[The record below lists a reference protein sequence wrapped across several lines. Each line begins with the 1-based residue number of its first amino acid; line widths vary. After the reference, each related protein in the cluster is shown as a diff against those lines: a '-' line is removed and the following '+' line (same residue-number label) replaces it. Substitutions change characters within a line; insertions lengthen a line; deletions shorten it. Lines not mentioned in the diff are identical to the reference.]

1 MSTAATGRVAAIIP
15 AAGSGVRLG
24 ADVPKA
30 FLALDGFSLLT
41 RSALAMSAVADVLI
55 IAAPA
60 DSLDEA
66 AAQLAQVDA
75 EIHIVAGGEHRQES
89 VANALRMVPEDVS
102 IVMVHDAARP
112 LVPIKVTKDIVEAVR
127 NGAKAVIPV
136 LPLVDT
142 IKRVNNQGLAIETV
156 DRNQLRRVQTP
167 QGFDRATL
175 DLAYQNPEVVATDD
189 AGLMDALGI
198 AVSTVAGDER
208 ALKITTMSDVHHA
221 LSLLEATSE

>member
-30 FLALDGFSLLT
+30 FLALGGLSLLT
-41 RSALAMSAVADVLI
+41 RSALAMSSVADVLI
-55 IAAPA
+55 VAAPA
-60 DSLDEA
+60 DALDEA
-66 AAQLAQVDA
+66 SAQLAQVDA

-102 IVMVHDAARP
+102 IVLVHDAARP
-112 LVPIKVTKDIVEAVR
+112 LVPVEVIQNVVAAIR

-136 LPLVDT
+136 LSLVDT
-142 IKRVNNQGLAIETV
+142 IKRVNNNGIAIETV

-198 AVSTVAGDER
+198 PVLTVAGDER
-208 ALKITTMSDVHHA
+208 SLKIKTMSDVRHA

>member
-30 FLALDGFSLLT
+30 FLELGGLSLLT
-41 RSALAMSAVADVLI
+41 RSALAMSTVADILI
-55 IAAPA
+55 IAAPV
-60 DSLDEA
+60 DGLDEA
-66 AAQLAQVDA
+66 SAQVAQVDA

-102 IVMVHDAARP
+102 IVLVHDAARP
-112 LVPIKVTKDIVEAVR
+112 LVPIEVTQNVVAAIR
-127 NGAKAVIPV
+127 GGAKAAIPV

-142 IKRVNNQGLAIETV
+142 IKRVNNNGIAIETV

-175 DLAYQNPEVVATDD
+175 DLAYRNPEVVATDD

-198 AVSTVAGDER
+198 PVVTVAGDER
-208 ALKITTMSDVHHA
+208 SLKITTMADVQHA

>member
-1 MSTAATGRVAAIIP
+1 MPTAATGRVAAIIP
-15 AAGSGVRLG
+15 AAGSGTRLG

-30 FLALDGFSLLT
+30 FLALGGLSLLT

-55 IAAPA
+55 IAAPMDGLA
-60 DSLDEA
+60 EA
-66 AAQLAQVDA
+66 STQLAQVDA
-75 EIHIVAGGEHRQES
+75 EIHIIPGGEHRQES
-89 VANALRMVPEDVS
+89 VAKALRMVPADVS
-102 IVMVHDAARP
+102 IVLVHDAARP
-112 LVPIKVTKDIVEAVR
+112 LVPIEVSQRVVATIRK
-127 NGAKAVIPV
+127 GGKAVIPV

-142 IKRVNNQGLAIETV
+142 IKRVNNQGVAIETV

-198 AVSTVAGDER
+198 VVLTVAGDER
-208 ALKITTMSDVHHA
+208 SLKITTMADVQHA

>member
-30 FLALDGFSLLT
+30 FLALGGLSLLT
-41 RSALAMSAVADVLI
+41 RSALAMSTVADVLI
-55 IAAPA
+55 IAAPD

-66 AAQLAQVDA
+66 SAQLAQVDA

-102 IVMVHDAARP
+102 IVLVHDAARP
-112 LVPIKVTKDIVEAVR
+112 LVPVEVTQNVVAAIR
-127 NGAKAVIPV
+127 GGAKAVIPV

-142 IKRVNNQGLAIETV
+142 IKRVNNNGMAIETV

-167 QGFDRATL
+167 QGFDRTTL
-175 DLAYQNPEVVATDD
+175 DLAYENPEVVATDD

-198 AVSTVAGDER
+198 PVLTVAGDER
-208 ALKITTMSDVHHA
+208 SLKITTMADVKHA

>member
-1 MSTAATGRVAAIIP
+1 MSSAATGRVAAIIP

-24 ADVPKA
+24 ADIPKA
-30 FLALDGFSLLT
+30 FLALGGLSLLT
-41 RSALAMSAVADVLI
+41 RSALAMSTVADVLI
-55 IAAPA
+55 IAAPV
-60 DSLDEA
+60 DGLDEA
-66 AAQLAQVDA
+66 SAQLAQVDA

-89 VANALRMVPEDVS
+89 VANALRMVPADVS
-102 IVMVHDAARP
+102 IVLVHDAARP
-112 LVPIKVTKDIVEAVR
+112 LVPIEVSQNVVAAIRA
-127 NGAKAVIPV
+127 GAKAAIPV

-142 IKRVNNQGLAIETV
+142 IKRVNNNGIAIETV

-198 AVSTVAGDER
+198 PVVTVAGDER
-208 ALKITTMSDVHHA
+208 SLKITTMSDVKHA
-221 LSLLEATSE
+221 LSLLEETSE

>member
-24 ADVPKA
+24 ADIPKA
-30 FLALDGFSLLT
+30 FLELGGLSLLT
-41 RSALAMSAVADVLI
+41 RSALAMSSVADVLI
-55 IAAPA
+55 IAAPV
-60 DSLDEA
+60 DGLDEA
-66 AAQLAQVDA
+66 SAQVAQVDA
-75 EIHIVAGGEHRQES
+75 EIYIVAGGEHRQES

-102 IVMVHDAARP
+102 IVLVHDAARP
-112 LVPIKVTKDIVEAVR
+112 LVPIEVSQNVVAAIR
-127 NGAKAVIPV
+127 GGAKAAIPV

-142 IKRVNNQGLAIETV
+142 IKRVNNNGIAIETV

-175 DLAYQNPEVVATDD
+175 DLAYRNPEVVATDD

-198 AVSTVAGDER
+198 PVVTVAGDER
-208 ALKITTMSDVHHA
+208 SLKITTMADVQHA
-221 LSLLEATSE
+221 LSLLEVTSE

>member
-1 MSTAATGRVAAIIP
+1 MSTAATGRVAAIIH

-30 FLALDGFSLLT
+30 FLALGGLSLLT

-66 AAQLAQVDA
+66 SNQVAQVDA
-75 EIHIVAGGEHRQES
+75 EIHIVTGGEHRQES

-102 IVMVHDAARP
+102 IVLVHDAARP
-112 LVPIKVTKDIVEAVR
+112 LVPIEVTQNVVAAIR
-127 NGAKAVIPV
+127 GGAKAVIPV

-142 IKRVNNQGLAIETV
+142 IKRVNNQGIAIETV

-198 AVSTVAGDER
+198 PVVTVAGDER
-208 ALKITTMSDVHHA
+208 SLKITTMSDVQHA

>member
-1 MSTAATGRVAAIIP
+1 VAAIIP

-30 FLALDGFSLLT
+30 FLELGGLSLLT

-55 IAAPA
+55 VAAPA
-60 DSLDEA
+60 DSLGEA
-66 AAQLAQVDA
+66 SSQLAQVDA
-75 EIHIVAGGEHRQES
+75 EIHVVAGGEHRQES

-102 IVMVHDAARP
+102 IVLVHDAARP
-112 LVPIKVTKDIVEAVR
+112 LVPIEVTQNIVAAIR
-127 NGAKAVIPV
+127 SGAKAAIPV

-142 IKRVNNQGLAIETV
+142 IKRVNNQGIAIETV

-198 AVSTVAGDER
+198 AVVTVAGDER
-208 ALKITTMSDVHHA
+208 SLKITTMSDVQHA
-221 LSLLEATSE
+221 ISLLEATFE

>member
-15 AAGSGVRLG
+15 AAGSGLRLG
-24 ADVPKA
+24 AEIPKA
-30 FLALDGFSLLT
+30 FLALGGLSLLT
-41 RSALAMSAVADVLI
+41 RSALAMSTLADVLI
-55 IAAPA
+55 VAAPA
-60 DSLDEA
+60 DALDEA
-66 AAQLAQVDA
+66 SAQLAQVDA

-102 IVMVHDAARP
+102 IVLVHDAARP
-112 LVPIKVTKDIVEAVR
+112 LVPIEVTQNIVAAIR
-127 NGAKAVIPV
+127 NGAKAAIPV

-142 IKRVNNQGLAIETV
+142 IKRVNNNGIAIETV

-198 AVSTVAGDER
+198 PVVTVAGDER
-208 ALKITTMSDVHHA
+208 SLKITTMSDVQHA

>member
-1 MSTAATGRVAAIIP
+1 VAAIIP

-24 ADVPKA
+24 ADIPKA
-30 FLALDGFSLLT
+30 FLELGGLSLLT
-41 RSALAMSAVADVLI
+41 RSALAMSTVADILI
-55 IAAPA
+55 IAAPV
-60 DSLDEA
+60 DGLDEA
-66 AAQLAQVDA
+66 SAQVAQVDA

-102 IVMVHDAARP
+102 IVLVHDAARP
-112 LVPIKVTKDIVEAVR
+112 LVPIEVSKNVVDAVR

-136 LPLVDT
+136 LSLVDT
-142 IKRVNNQGLAIETV
+142 IKRVNNNGIAIETV

-198 AVSTVAGDER
+198 PVLTVVGDER
-208 ALKITTMSDVHHA
+208 SLKITTMSDVQHA
-221 LSLLEATSE
+221 LSLLEAMSE

>member
-30 FLALDGFSLLT
+30 FLALGGLSLLT
-41 RSALAMSAVADVLI
+41 RSALAMSTVADVLI
-55 IAAPA
+55 VAAPA
-60 DSLDEA
+60 DALNEA
-66 AAQLAQVDA
+66 SAQLAQVDA
-75 EIHIVAGGEHRQES
+75 EIHVVAGGEHRQES

-102 IVMVHDAARP
+102 IVLVHDAARP
-112 LVPIKVTKDIVEAVR
+112 LVPIEVTQNVVAAIR

-142 IKRVNNQGLAIETV
+142 IKRVNNQGIAIETV

-175 DLAYQNPEVVATDD
+175 DLAYENPEVVATDD
-189 AGLMDALGI
+189 AALMDALGI
-198 AVSTVAGDER
+198 PVLTVAGDER
-208 ALKITTMSDVHHA
+208 SLKITTMADVQHA
-221 LSLLEATSE
+221 LSLLEVMSD

>member
-1 MSTAATGRVAAIIP
+1 MSAAATGRVAAIIP

-30 FLALDGFSLLT
+30 FLELAGISLLT
-41 RSALAMSAVADVLI
+41 RSALAMSSVVDVVI
-55 IAAPA
+55 VAAPA
-60 DSLDEA
+60 DALDA
-66 AAQLAQVDA
+66 ASNQLNEVDA
-75 EIHIVAGGEHRQES
+75 EVHVVSGGEHRQES
-89 VANALRMVPEDVS
+89 VANALRVVPEDVS
-102 IVMVHDAARP
+102 IVLVHDAARP
-112 LVPIKVTKDIVEAVR
+112 LVPIEVTQNIVLAIR

-142 IKRVNNQGLAIETV
+142 IKRVNNQEIAIETV

-175 DLAYQNPEVVATDD
+175 DLAYRNPEVVATDD

-198 AVSTVAGDER
+198 EVLTVLGDER
-208 ALKITTMSDVHHA
+208 SLKITTMSDVNQA
-221 LSLLEATSE
+221 LNLLEVASE

>member
-24 ADVPKA
+24 ADIPKA
-30 FLALDGFSLLT
+30 FLEIGGLSLLT
-41 RSALAMSAVADVLI
+41 RSALAMSAVADILI
-55 IAAPA
+55 IAAPV
-60 DSLDEA
+60 DGLDEA
-66 AAQLAQVDA
+66 SAQLAQVDA
-75 EIHIVAGGEHRQES
+75 EIHIIAGGEHRQES
-89 VANALRMVPEDVS
+89 VANALRMVPEDVA
-102 IVMVHDAARP
+102 IVLVHDAARP
-112 LVPIKVTKDIVEAVR
+112 LVPVEVTQNVVAAIR
-127 NGAKAVIPV
+127 GGAKAAIPV

-142 IKRVNNQGLAIETV
+142 IKRVNNNGIAIETV

-198 AVSTVAGDER
+198 AVVTVAGDER
-208 ALKITTMSDVHHA
+208 SLKITTMADVQHA
-221 LSLLEATSE
+221 VSLLEATSE

>member
-1 MSTAATGRVAAIIP
+1 VAAIIP

-30 FLALDGFSLLT
+30 FLALGGLSLLT

-55 IAAPA
+55 VAAPIDA
-60 DSLDEA
+60 LDEA
-66 AAQLAQVDA
+66 SAQLAQVDA

-89 VANALRMVPEDVS
+89 VANALRMVPEDVA
-102 IVMVHDAARP
+102 IVLVHDAARP
-112 LVPIKVTKDIVEAVR
+112 LVPVEVTQNVVAAIR
-127 NGAKAVIPV
+127 GGAKAVIPV

-142 IKRVNNQGLAIETV
+142 IKRVNNNGIAIETV

-198 AVSTVAGDER
+198 PVLTVAGDER
-208 ALKITTMSDVHHA
+208 SLKITTMSDVQQA
-221 LSLLEATSE
+221 LSFLEATSE

>member
-24 ADVPKA
+24 ADIPKA
-30 FLALDGFSLLT
+30 FLELGGLSLLT
-41 RSALAMSAVADVLI
+41 RSALAMSTVADILI
-55 IAAPA
+55 IAAPV
-60 DSLDEA
+60 DGLDEA
-66 AAQLAQVDA
+66 SAQVAQVDA

-102 IVMVHDAARP
+102 IVLVHDAARP
-112 LVPIKVTKDIVEAVR
+112 LVPIEVSKNVVDAVR

-136 LPLVDT
+136 LSLVDT
-142 IKRVNNQGLAIETV
+142 IKRVNNNGIAIETV

-198 AVSTVAGDER
+198 PVLTVVGDER
-208 ALKITTMSDVHHA
+208 SLKITTMSDVQHA
-221 LSLLEATSE
+221 LSLLEAMSE

>member
-30 FLALDGFSLLT
+30 FLELGGLSLLT
-41 RSALAMSAVADVLI
+41 RSALAMSTVADVLI
-55 IAAPA
+55 ISAPV
-60 DSLDEA
+60 DGLDEA
-66 AAQLAQVDA
+66 SAQLAQVDA

-89 VANALRMVPEDVS
+89 VAKALRMVPADVS
-102 IVMVHDAARP
+102 IVLVHDAARP
-112 LVPIKVTKDIVEAVR
+112 LVPIEVTQNIVEAIR

-142 IKRVNNQGLAIETV
+142 IKRVNNNGIAIETV

-175 DLAYQNPEVVATDD
+175 DLAYENPEVVATDD

-198 AVSTVAGDER
+198 VVVTVAGDER
-208 ALKITTMSDVHHA
+208 SLKITTMADVQHA
-221 LSLLEATSE
+221 LSLLEETSE

>member
-30 FLALDGFSLLT
+30 FLALGGLSLLT
-41 RSALAMSAVADVLI
+41 RSALAMSTVADVLI

-66 AAQLAQVDA
+66 SAQLAQVDA

-102 IVMVHDAARP
+102 IVLVHDAARP
-112 LVPIKVTKDIVEAVR
+112 LVPVEVTQNVVAAIR
-127 NGAKAVIPV
+127 SGAKAVIPV
-136 LPLVDT
+136 LSLVDT
-142 IKRVNNQGLAIETV
+142 IKRVNNQGVAIETV

-175 DLAYQNPEVVATDD
+175 DLAHENPEVVATDD

-198 AVSTVAGDER
+198 PVQTVAGDER
-208 ALKITTMSDVHHA
+208 SLKITTMADVKHA

>member
-24 ADVPKA
+24 ADIPKA
-30 FLALDGFSLLT
+30 FLELGGLSLLT
-41 RSALAMSAVADVLI
+41 RSALTMSTVADILI
-55 IAAPA
+55 IAAPV
-60 DSLDEA
+60 DGLDEA
-66 AAQLAQVDA
+66 SAQVAQVDA

-89 VANALRMVPEDVS
+89 VANALRMVPDDVS
-102 IVMVHDAARP
+102 IVLVHDAARP
-112 LVPIKVTKDIVEAVR
+112 LVPIEVTQNVVAAIR
-127 NGAKAVIPV
+127 GGAKAAIPV

-142 IKRVNNQGLAIETV
+142 IKRVNNQGIAIETV

-175 DLAYQNPEVVATDD
+175 DLAYRNPEVVATDD

-198 AVSTVAGDER
+198 PVETVAGDER
-208 ALKITTMSDVHHA
+208 SLKITTMADVQHA

>member
-1 MSTAATGRVAAIIP
+1 VAAIIP

-24 ADVPKA
+24 ADIPKA
-30 FLALDGFSLLT
+30 FLELGGLSLLT
-41 RSALAMSAVADVLI
+41 RSALAMSTVADVLI
-55 IAAPA
+55 IAAPV
-60 DSLDEA
+60 DGLDEA
-66 AAQLAQVDA
+66 SAQVAQVDA

-102 IVMVHDAARP
+102 IVLVHDAARP
-112 LVPIKVTKDIVEAVR
+112 LVPIEVTQNVVAAIR
-127 NGAKAVIPV
+127 SGAKAAIPV

-142 IKRVNNQGLAIETV
+142 IKRVNNQGIAIETV

-175 DLAYQNPEVVATDD
+175 DLAYRNPEVVATDD

-198 AVSTVAGDER
+198 PVVTVAGDER
-208 ALKITTMSDVHHA
+208 SLKITTMADVQHA

>member
-15 AAGSGVRLG
+15 AAGSGLRLG
-24 ADVPKA
+24 AEIPKA
-30 FLALDGFSLLT
+30 FLALGGLSLLT
-41 RSALAMSAVADVLI
+41 RSALAMSTLADVLI
-55 IAAPA
+55 VAAPA
-60 DSLDEA
+60 DALDEA
-66 AAQLAQVDA
+66 SAQLAQVDA

-89 VANALRMVPEDVS
+89 VANALRMVPADVS
-102 IVMVHDAARP
+102 IVLVHDAARP
-112 LVPIKVTKDIVEAVR
+112 LVPNEVTQNVVAAIR
-127 NGAKAVIPV
+127 GGAKAAIPV

-142 IKRVNNQGLAIETV
+142 IKRVNNNGIAIETV

-198 AVSTVAGDER
+198 PVVTVAGDER
-208 ALKITTMSDVHHA
+208 SLKITTMSDVQHA

>member
-30 FLALDGFSLLT
+30 FLALGGLSLLT

-55 IAAPA
+55 VAAPSDA
-60 DSLDEA
+60 LDEA
-66 AAQLAQVDA
+66 SEQLSQVDS

-102 IVMVHDAARP
+102 IVLVHDAARP
-112 LVPIKVTKDIVEAVR
+112 LVPIEVTQNVVAAIR

-142 IKRVNNQGLAIETV
+142 IKRVNNNGIAIETV

-198 AVSTVAGDER
+198 AVLTVAGDER
-208 ALKITTMSDVHHA
+208 SLKITTISDVQRA
-221 LSLLEATSE
+221 LSLLEVTGE

>member
-1 MSTAATGRVAAIIP
+1 MSSAATGRVAAIIP

-24 ADVPKA
+24 ADIPKA
-30 FLALDGFSLLT
+30 FLALGGLSLLT
-41 RSALAMSAVADVLI
+41 RSALAMSTVADVLI
-55 IAAPA
+55 IAAPV
-60 DSLDEA
+60 DGLDEA
-66 AAQLAQVDA
+66 SAQLAQVDA

-89 VANALRMVPEDVS
+89 VANALRMVPADVS
-102 IVMVHDAARP
+102 IVLVHDAARP
-112 LVPIKVTKDIVEAVR
+112 LVPIEVTQNVVAAIR
-127 NGAKAVIPV
+127 GGAKAAIPV

-142 IKRVNNQGLAIETV
+142 IKRVNNNGIAIETV

-198 AVSTVAGDER
+198 PVVTVAGDER
-208 ALKITTMSDVHHA
+208 SLKITTMSDVKHA
-221 LSLLEATSE
+221 LSLLEETSE

>member
-1 MSTAATGRVAAIIP
+1 VAAIIP

-30 FLALDGFSLLT
+30 FLALGGLSLLT

-60 DSLDEA
+60 EALDEA
-66 AAQLAQVDA
+66 SAQLSQIDA

-102 IVMVHDAARP
+102 IVLVHDAARP
-112 LVPIKVTKDIVEAVR
+112 LVPIEVTQNVVAAVR
-127 NGAKAVIPV
+127 KGAKAVIPV
-136 LPLVDT
+136 LSLVDT
-142 IKRVNNQGLAIETV
+142 IKRVNNNGIAIETV

-198 AVSTVAGDER
+198 SVLTVAGDER
-208 ALKITTMSDVHHA
+208 SLKITTMSDVQHA
-221 LSLLEATSE
+221 MSLLEATSE

>member
-24 ADVPKA
+24 ADIPKA
-30 FLALDGFSLLT
+30 FLELGGLSLLT
-41 RSALAMSAVADVLI
+41 RSALAMSTVADVLI
-55 IAAPA
+55 IAAPV
-60 DSLDEA
+60 DGLDEA
-66 AAQLAQVDA
+66 GAQVAQVDA

-102 IVMVHDAARP
+102 IVLVHDAARP
-112 LVPIKVTKDIVEAVR
+112 LVPIEVTQNVVAAIR
-127 NGAKAVIPV
+127 GGAKAAIPV

-142 IKRVNNQGLAIETV
+142 IKRVNNQGIAIETV

-167 QGFDRATL
+167 QGFDRTTL
-175 DLAYQNPEVVATDD
+175 DLAYRNPEVVATDD

-198 AVSTVAGDER
+198 PVVTVAGDER
-208 ALKITTMSDVHHA
+208 SLKITTMADVQHA

>member
-24 ADVPKA
+24 ADIPKA
-30 FLALDGFSLLT
+30 FLELGGLSLLT
-41 RSALAMSAVADVLI
+41 RSALAMSTVADILI
-55 IAAPA
+55 IAAPV
-60 DSLDEA
+60 DGLDEA
-66 AAQLAQVDA
+66 GAQVAQVDA

-102 IVMVHDAARP
+102 IVLVHDAARP
-112 LVPIKVTKDIVEAVR
+112 LVPIEVTQNVVAAIR
-127 NGAKAVIPV
+127 GGAKAAIPV

-142 IKRVNNQGLAIETV
+142 IKRVNNQGIAIETV

-167 QGFDRATL
+167 QGFERATL
-175 DLAYQNPEVVATDD
+175 DLAYRNPEVVATDD

-198 AVSTVAGDER
+198 PVVTVAGDER
-208 ALKITTMSDVHHA
+208 SLKITTMADVQHA

>member
-1 MSTAATGRVAAIIP
+1 MSAAATGRVAAIIP

-30 FLALDGFSLLT
+30 FLELAGISLLT
-41 RSALAMSAVADVLI
+41 RSALAMSSVVDVVI
-55 IAAPA
+55 VAAPA
-60 DSLDEA
+60 DALDSA
-66 AAQLAQVDA
+66 SSQLNEVDA
-75 EIHIVAGGEHRQES
+75 EVHVVSGGEHRQES
-89 VANALRMVPEDVS
+89 VANALRVVPEDVS
-102 IVMVHDAARP
+102 IVLVHDAARP
-112 LVPIKVTKDIVEAVR
+112 LVPIEVTQNIVLAIR

-142 IKRVNNQGLAIETV
+142 IKRVNNQEIAIETV

-175 DLAYQNPEVVATDD
+175 DLAYRNPEVVATDD

-198 AVSTVAGDER
+198 EVLTVLGDER
-208 ALKITTMSDVHHA
+208 SLKITTMSDVNQA
-221 LSLLEATSE
+221 LNLLEVASE

>member
-1 MSTAATGRVAAIIP
+1 VAAIIP

-30 FLALDGFSLLT
+30 FLALGGLSLLT

-60 DSLDEA
+60 DSLEEA
-66 AAQLAQVDA
+66 SVQLSQFDA

-102 IVMVHDAARP
+102 IVLVHDAARP
-112 LVPIKVTKDIVEAVR
+112 LVPIEVTQNVVAAIR
-127 NGAKAVIPV
+127 NGAKAAIPV

-142 IKRVNNQGLAIETV
+142 IKRVNNNGIAIETV

-198 AVSTVAGDER
+198 AVVTVAGDER
-208 ALKITTMSDVHHA
+208 SLKITTMSDVKHA
-221 LSLLEATSE
+221 LSLLEEVSE

>member
-1 MSTAATGRVAAIIP
+1 MSSAATGRVAAIIP

-24 ADVPKA
+24 ADIPKA
-30 FLALDGFSLLT
+30 FLELGGLSLLT
-41 RSALAMSAVADVLI
+41 RSALAMSTVADVLI
-55 IAAPA
+55 IAVPV
-60 DSLDEA
+60 DGLDEA
-66 AAQLAQVDA
+66 SAQLAQVDA

-89 VANALRMVPEDVS
+89 VANALRMVPADVS
-102 IVMVHDAARP
+102 IVLVHDAARP
-112 LVPIKVTKDIVEAVR
+112 LVPIEVSQNVVAAIRA
-127 NGAKAVIPV
+127 GAKAAIPV

-142 IKRVNNQGLAIETV
+142 IKRVNNNGIAIETV

-198 AVSTVAGDER
+198 PVVTVAGDER
-208 ALKITTMSDVHHA
+208 SLKITTMADVQHA

>member
-1 MSTAATGRVAAIIP
+1 VAAIIP

-24 ADVPKA
+24 ADIPKA
-30 FLALDGFSLLT
+30 FLALGGLSLLT
-41 RSALAMSAVADVLI
+41 RSALAMSTVADVLI
-55 IAAPA
+55 IAAPV
-60 DSLDEA
+60 DGLDEA
-66 AAQLAQVDA
+66 SAQLAQVDA

-89 VANALRMVPEDVS
+89 VANALRMVPADVS
-102 IVMVHDAARP
+102 IVLVHDAARP
-112 LVPIKVTKDIVEAVR
+112 LVPIEVSQNVVAAIRA
-127 NGAKAVIPV
+127 GAKAAIPV

-142 IKRVNNQGLAIETV
+142 IKRVNNNGIAIETV

-198 AVSTVAGDER
+198 PVVTVAGDER
-208 ALKITTMSDVHHA
+208 SLKITTMSDVKHA
-221 LSLLEATSE
+221 LSLLEETSE

>member
-1 MSTAATGRVAAIIP
+1 VAAIIP
-15 AAGSGVRLG
+15 AAGSGLRLG
-24 ADVPKA
+24 AEIPKA
-30 FLALDGFSLLT
+30 FLALGGLSLLT
-41 RSALAMSAVADVLI
+41 RSALAMSTVADVLI
-55 IAAPA
+55 VAAPA
-60 DSLDEA
+60 DALDEA
-66 AAQLAQVDA
+66 SAQLAQVDA

-102 IVMVHDAARP
+102 IVLVHDAARP
-112 LVPIKVTKDIVEAVR
+112 LVPIEVTQNIVAAIR
-127 NGAKAVIPV
+127 NGAKAAIPV

-142 IKRVNNQGLAIETV
+142 IKRVNNNGIAIETV

-167 QGFDRATL
+167 QGFDRVTL

-198 AVSTVAGDER
+198 AVLTVAGDER
-208 ALKITTMSDVHHA
+208 SLKITTMSDVQHA

>member
-55 IAAPA
+55 VAAPA

-66 AAQLAQVDA
+66 SAQLAQVDA

-102 IVMVHDAARP
+102 IVLVHDAARP
-112 LVPIKVTKDIVEAVR
+112 LVPIKVTQDVVEAIR

-198 AVSTVAGDER
+198 AVSTVAGDEQ

-221 LSLLEATSE
+221 LSFLEANRE

>member
-1 MSTAATGRVAAIIP
+1 VAAIIP
-15 AAGSGVRLG
+15 VAGSGVRLG

-30 FLALDGFSLLT
+30 FLALGGLSLLT

-55 IAAPA
+55 VAAPA
-60 DSLDEA
+60 DAIDEA
-66 AAQLAQVDA
+66 SEQLAQVDA

-102 IVMVHDAARP
+102 IVLVHDAARP
-112 LVPIKVTKDIVEAVR
+112 LVPIEVIQNVVDAVR

-136 LPLVDT
+136 LSLVDT
-142 IKRVNNQGLAIETV
+142 IKRVNNNGIAIETV

-198 AVSTVAGDER
+198 PVLTVVGDER
-208 ALKITTMSDVHHA
+208 SLKITTMSDVQHA